1 MNGFGTPLL
10 MKFVEQY
17 LLAYVNNTSIYGYN
31 ARSLF
36 NSVSLYIVPM
46 VNPDGVNLVT
56 GEYKAGSSIY
66 SRAQEISNNYPAIP
80 FPSGWKANI
89 NGESLVNFH
98 LHCQRQQ
105 GSGVPNL

>member
-1 MNGFGTPLL
+1 
-10 MKFVEQY
+10 MKFAEQY
-17 LLAYVNNTSIYGYN
+17 LLAYVNNTTIYGYN

-56 GEYKAGSSIY
+56 GEYKEGSNIY
-66 SRAQEISNNYPAIP
+66 TRAQAIANNYPAIP

-89 NGESLVNFH
+89 K
-98 LHCQRQQ
+98 
-105 GSGVPNL
+105 GVDLKIYQLFYDSILYC